1 MSESPIMKV
10 PKDDPGPREDN
21 LGWAEYFMALAHV
34 TAMRSKDPSTQV
46 GAVIVNPDN
55 KVVGIGYNGFPS
67 MGEIDNDA
75 LLNWGKKGDKPIDSK
90 YWFVCH
96 AEMNAIMNKNQH
108 DIRDC
113 AIYTTLFPC
122 HECAK
127 LILQAGITHVYYA
140 SDSHHDTDS
149 ARASRRMLRLA
160 HVHCEYYNSG
170 VVQQSS
176 IGQ

>member
-1 MSESPIMKV
+1 MADSPTMRV
-10 PKDDPGPREDN
+10 PEDDCGPREDN
-21 LGWAEYFMALAHV
+21 LAWTEYFMALAHV

-46 GAVIVNPDN
+46 GAVIVNPDK

-122 HECAK
+122 HECTK
-127 LILQAGITHVYYA
+127 LILQ
-140 SDSHHDTDS
+140 
-149 ARASRRMLRLA
+149 
-160 HVHCEYYNSG
+160 
-170 VVQQSS
+170 
-176 IGQ
+176 